1 MTPLNDP
8 AQTTWVLE
16 SRALSS
22 AGVRD
27 TAERELRAIRSTC
40 GTPHDALLLALRYR
54 NQSGTDRAHGTHER
68 DCGTPLEAML

>member
-8 AQTTWVLE
+8 AQTTWALK

-27 TAERELRAIRSTC
+27 TAERELRAIRST
-40 GTPHDALLLALRYR
+40 
-54 NQSGTDRAHGTHER
+54 HGT
-68 DCGTPLEAML
+68 